1 MDIVKNP
8 AQEEAIAAINGPVL
22 LISCPGSGKTTTLV
36 RRIHHMIET
45 GISPSS
51 ILMVTFTKDAA
62 NGMKSKYQ
70 SLFSAEPGVT
80 FQTIHALCFNI
91 LLNEGVCAS
100 NDVLYKERQMDF
112 FLEFMRSKYIRDAW
126 ETAVAAVTGISCAR
140 NNYLKP
146 EQINVQGIS
155 RELFLEAYRVYDEWK
170 RERRV
175 IDFDDMLIKCNEL
188 LQKDPGILKKYQDR
202 FRYVQCD
209 EYQDT
214 NYIQKDILYAL
225 TAVSRNLCVVGD
237 DDQSIYAF
245 RGAHP
250 EIMLGFEKDFP
261 DAKVI
266 RMGTNY
272 RSAKKIIEV
281 SEKLVGHNTR
291 RFSKEFTSYRGLS
304 GAEGR
309 CVSRRVQTKK
319 EEMDALLQSIKRH
332 HESGIPYNHMAV
344 LFRTNVQAQ
353 GPVRVLS
360 AAGIPYYSTES
371 VKSKYEGFIFR
382 DFRDYVSLA
391 CGTGGNREILNVLNH
406 PNRYLRDKEFRA
418 VEEFTDNNMY
428 EAVIRET
435 SSKEEWQRDRAID
448 SISCWLDH
456 FGPGRVD
463 MSMYPHTVWNAF
475 IDGIDYLRY
484 IEDYSR
490 DRNLDYEDLQ
500 EEVKDLNGEALDFE
514 KLEDWFRHADAETAK
529 LREEMAKKDRNGVV
543 LTTMHRAKG
552 LEWDVVYIID
562 ADEYITPHKKSMQDA
577 AQMEEERRLFYVAM
591 TRAKDELIVLG
602 SGTPSRFISE
612 MNETVKRGATSAP
625 KPAKNSFVISPDKVQ
640 KKLAGAGV
648 EHKKF
653 GPGRVDHYE
662 PGVIVVTFK
671 EHGEKKFQF
680 PETFCKGIIWYTT

>member
-1 MDIVKNP
+1 MKYERILLKVSG
-8 AQEEAIAAINGPVL
+8 EVL
-22 LISCPGSGKTTTLV
+22 SGKT
-36 RRIHHMIET
+36 
-45 GISPSS
+45 P
-51 ILMVTFTKDAA
+51 
-62 NGMKSKYQ
+62 
-70 SLFSAEPGVT
+70 
-80 FQTIHALCFNI
+80 
-91 LLNEGVCAS
+91 
-100 NDVLYKERQMDF
+100 
-112 FLEFMRSKYIRDAW
+112 
-126 ETAVAAVTGISCAR
+126 
-140 NNYLKP
+140 
-146 EQINVQGIS
+146 
-155 RELFLEAYRVYDEWK
+155 
-170 RERRV
+170 
-175 IDFDDMLIKCNEL
+175 IDFDNVTAAAEHIK
-188 LQKDPGILKKYQDR
+188 
-202 FRYVQCD
+202 
-209 EYQDT
+209 
-214 NYIQKDILYAL
+214 AL
-225 TAVSRNLCVVGD
+225 HGAGCKIGVVVGGGN
-237 DDQSIYAF
+237 IW
-245 RGAHP
+245 RGRSSGTMDRNRADN
-250 EIMLGFEKDFP
+250 IGMLATAANALALEQALID
-261 DAKVI
+261 
-266 RMGTNY
+266 
-272 RSAKKIIEV
+272 
-281 SEKLVGHNTR
+281 
-291 RFSKEFTSYRGLS
+291 LS
-304 GAEGR
+304 
-309 CVSRRVQTKK
+309 V
-319 EEMDALLQSIKRH
+319 
-332 HESGIPYNHMAV
+332 
-344 LFRTNVQAQ
+344 
-353 GPVRVLS
+353 PVRVLS
-360 AAGIPYYSTES
+360 AAGIPYYTTES

-418 VEEFTDNNMY
+418 VEEFTDDNMY

-456 FGPGRVD
+456 FGPGRID